1 MIQKKSFAELIKH
14 TFKTQEMNN
23 TNQENAEENI
33 HKLIDVVSALRD
45 PINGCPWDLKQT
57 HLSLI
62 PYVLEEAH
70 EVAHAI
76 RENNPN
82 ELKEE
87 LGDLL
92 LQIILH
98 AQIAKEKKLFN
109 MADVIEIITQK
120 LIRRHP
126 HVFQK
131 KEKVSLKEV
140 QDSWEKI
147 KNKEK
152 PLNNSKTPMSDR
164 LKLKIRPQS
173 STKAALIISKK
184 VSENGFEWEKIDE
197 IWEKLYEELEELQD
211 AIKGDKTS
219 DPEAELG
226 DVIFTLINIARWTN
240 LSLEEGLAKTNQK
253 FLKRLAYI
261 EQNIKGDLN
270 NQSKEI
276 LKKYWESAKINLK
289 H

>member
-1 MIQKKSFAELIKH
+1 MKNNKEMKKTNQVNLNEKIHRLIK
-14 TFKTQEMNN
+14 
-23 TNQENAEENI
+23 
-33 HKLIDVVSALRD
+33 VVSALRD
-45 PINGCPWDLKQT
+45 PIDGCPWDLEQT

-98 AQIAKEKKLFN
+98 AQIAKEKNLFN
-109 MADVIEIITQK
+109 LEDIMEIITNK

-126 HVFQK
+126 HVFEN
-131 KEKVSLKEV
+131 KEKISIKEV

-147 KNKEK
+147 KEKEN
-152 PLNNSKTPMSDR
+152 PLSNSKTPLSDQ
-164 LKLKIRPQS
+164 LKLKIRPHP

-184 VSENGFEWEKIDE
+184 VSQNGLEWENIEKI
-197 IWEKLYEELEELQD
+197 WNKLYEELEELKY
-211 AIKGDKTS
+211 ALKENKLS
-219 DPEAELG
+219 EAELELG
-226 DVIFTLINIARWTN
+226 DVLFTLINIARWN
-240 LSLEEGLAKTNQK
+240 QLSIDEGLAKTNKK
-253 FLKRLAYI
+253 FLERLAYI
-261 EQNIKGDLN
+261 EENTEGELKSH
-270 NQSKEI
+270 SKDK
-276 LKKYWESAKINLK
+276 LKKYWKSAKINLK
-289 H
+289 K

>member
-1 MIQKKSFAELIKH
+1 M
-14 TFKTQEMNN
+14 
-23 TNQENAEENI
+23 TNKNQINSEAKIN
-33 HKLIDVVSALRD
+33 KLLEVVSDLRD

-62 PYVLEEAH
+62 QYVLEEAH

-98 AQIAKEKKLFN
+98 AQIAKEKNLFD
-109 MADVIEIITQK
+109 MTDIIDIITEK

-131 KEKVSLKEV
+131 KAKVSIKEV
-140 QDSWEKI
+140 EESWEKI
-147 KNKEK
+147 KHQER
-152 PLNNSKTPMSDR
+152 PLNDSNSPISDR
-164 LKLKIRPQS
+164 LKLKIRPQP
-173 STKAALIISKK
+173 STKGALIISKK
-184 VSENGFEWEKIDE
+184 ASKHGFEWEKVDQ
-197 IWEKLYEELEELQD
+197 IWDKLYEELEELKN
-211 AIKGDKTS
+211 ALKTEKPS
-219 DPEAELG
+219 KAEAEIG
-226 DVIFTLINIARWTN
+226 DVLFTLINIARWYKI
-240 LSLEEGLAKTNQK
+240 SIEEGLAKTNQK
-253 FLKRLAYI
+253 FLERLRYV
-261 EQNIKGDLN
+261 EKNIDGELHS
-270 NQSKEI
+270 QSRNKLER
-276 LKKYWESAKINLK
+276 YWELAKINLK